1 VERLE
6 RLVNLVAALLD
17 AERPLTREEIRKRV
31 GGYSGDAGAFRR
43 NFERDKDVLRQMG
56 LPLVTE
62 VMEGA
67 RSDDQAGYRIPR
79 DLYELGD
86 PGLSEA
92 ELTALRI
99 AAAAVRMDGPW
110 GSEATTSALRKLAAA
125 GGGQTS
131 PAGGGQTSPAGDR
144 VAAEEARAGTGMQVA
159 ELAGG
164 DAVVVTFAAIAE
176 RRQLE
181 LTYRGQR
188 RRIDPWHLSYRQGKW
203 YLSGFDHKRGS
214 ERLYRLDRVEGAV
227 EAVGEP
233 GAFELPAR
241 PSSSPALPA
250 WRLGEGPEVRARI
263 RVDAV
268 QAPWAVTSV
277 GEDAV
282 RARHDDGSVEVEL
295 AVNYQPALFSWV
307 IGFLDHAEIVGPP
320 DLRAAF
326 VTHLEDIAR

>member
-17 AERPLTREEIRKRV
+17 AERPLTREEIRQRV
-31 GGYSGDAGAFRR
+31 GGYSGDPGAFRR

-62 VMEGA
+62 TLEGA
-67 RSDDQAGYRIPR
+67 QSDDQAGYRIPR

-125 GGGQTS
+125 GGDQS
-131 PAGGGQTSPAGDR
+131 EPASHPQVATAGS
-144 VAAEEARAGTGMQVA
+144 GMQVA

-181 LTYRGQR
+181 LTYRGAR

-203 YLSGFDHKRGS
+203 YLAGYDHKRES
-214 ERLYRLDRVEGAV
+214 ERLYRLDRVEGTV
-227 EAVGEP
+227 EAVGEAGSFDP
-233 GAFELPAR
+233 PAR
-241 PSSSPALPA
+241 STSSSALPA
-250 WRLGEGPEVRARI
+250 WRLGEGPEERALI
-263 RVDAV
+263 LVDAV
-268 QAPWAVTSV
+268 QAPWAVASV
-277 GEDAV
+277 GEDGV
-282 RARHDDGSVEVEL
+282 KIEHDDGSVEVEL
-295 AVNYQPALFSWV
+295 AVNYRPALFSWV

-320 DLRAAF
+320 ELRGAF
-326 VTHLEDIAR
+326 VTYLEELEAR